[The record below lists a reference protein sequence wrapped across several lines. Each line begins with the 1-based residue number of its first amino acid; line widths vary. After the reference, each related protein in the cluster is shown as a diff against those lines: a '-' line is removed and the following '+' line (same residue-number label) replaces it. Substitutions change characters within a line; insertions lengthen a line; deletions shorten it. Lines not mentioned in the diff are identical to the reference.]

1 MSTSSLIMWAAAMF
15 LLGWLVSY
23 FFIRQ
28 IMYNF
33 IIALPMIRK
42 MNALQDGMIAIG
54 AKRYTTVSSVIC
66 VVLTVIVTAVVIRY
80 ARLALI
86 ISFAAG
92 AVIAVIMMINMVS
105 LKNRAMFEKFCD
117 AYYSFIPDDELRTA
131 VYGKDLTRIRSR
143 LKEIGVSGTFIPE
156 FQKR

>member
-1 MSTSSLIMWAAAMF
+1 MSTSSLIMWIAAMF

-33 IIALPMIRK
+33 MIAMPMIKK
-42 MNALQDGMIAIG
+42 MNGLQDGIIAIG
-54 AKRYTTVSSVIC
+54 AKRYTTISTVIC
-66 VVLTVIVTAVVIRY
+66 VIVTAIIVAVVIRY

-92 AVIAVIMMINMVS
+92 AVIAIVMMFNMIS

-117 AYYSFIPDDELRTA
+117 A
-131 VYGKDLTRIRSR
+131 
-143 LKEIGVSGTFIPE
+143 
-156 FQKR
+156 

>member
-1 MSTSSLIMWAAAMF
+1 MSTSSLIMWIAAMF

-33 IIALPMIRK
+33 MIAMPMIKK
-42 MNALQDGMIAIG
+42 MNGLQDGMIAIG
-54 AKRYTTVSSVIC
+54 AKRYTTISTVIC
-66 VVLTVIVTAVVIRY
+66 VIVTAIIVAVVIRY

-92 AVIAVIMMINMVS
+92 AVIAIVMMFNMIS

-131 VYGKDLTRIRSR
+131 VYGKDLTRIRAR
-143 LKEIGVSGTFIPE
+143 LKEMGVSGTFIPE